1 MSTWSGAMPPASR
14 DESFRHGRLF
24 MASSAAKTVD
34 QYLKELPPERRE
46 VISAVREVIRENLP
60 TGYEEAMSF
69 GMISYQIP
77 LERYPD
83 TYNGQPLMYAALA
96 AQKNYYAVYLMGLY
110 REDAPPG
117 WFAEEFRKAGKK
129 LDMGKSC
136 VRFKR
141 VEDLPL
147 EVIGKAVREVGVEEY
162 IRAVEAARQK

>member
-1 MSTWSGAMPPASR
+1 
-14 DESFRHGRLF
+14 

-46 VISAVREVIRENLP
+46 VISAVREVIRKNLP
-60 TGYEEAMSF
+60 SGYEEAMSF

-77 LERYPD
+77 LERYPH

-96 AQKNYYAVYLMGLY
+96 AQKNYYSVYLLGLY
-110 REDAPPG
+110 QEDAPPG

-147 EVIGKAVREVGVEEY
+147 DTIGKAVRMVGVEEY
-162 IRAVEAARQK
+162 VAMYEASRRSR